1 MKSQRTPFRLKIHRI
16 PNPLQLLRNYFLTG
30 VFVLIPIAVIFW
42 LARAVL
48 RWMWNL
54 YTWIPAELRPPAE
67 WGSFFNGLIFLGGT
81 VVFLFLISILGW
93 ISTQYFG
100 QRLLHTLKSLLQRI
114 PFLGAIYTSLDELLR
129 TIAANKEGK
138 FSRVVF
144 VEYPRKGSWAVAFVT
159 GPSKLLALPPGHLNL
174 FVPTVPNP
182 TAGFHLLV
190 PETDVIES
198 NLKVE
203 DAFKLIL
210 SLGISQ
216 PSEAAQAPRG

>member
-1 MKSQRTPFRLKIHRI
+1 MKSQRTPFQLKIHRI
-16 PNPLQLLRNYFLTG
+16 PNPLQLLKNHFLTG
-30 VFVLIPIAVIFW
+30 VFVLIPIAVISW
-42 LARAVL
+42 IARAVFNWL
-48 RWMWNL
+48 WNL
-54 YTWIPAELRPPAE
+54 YTLIPSELRPPEE
-67 WGSFFNGLIFLGGT
+67 WGSFFNGLIFMGGT

-100 QRLLHTLKSLLQRI
+100 QRLLHTIKMLLQRI
-114 PFLGAIYTSLDELLR
+114 PFLGSVYTSLDELLR
-129 TIAANKEGK
+129 TLAANKEGK

-159 GPSKLLALPPGHLNL
+159 GPSKIIALPPGHINV
-174 FVPTVPNP
+174 FIPTVPNP
-182 TAGFHLLV
+182 TSGFHLLV
-190 PETDVIES
+190 PESEVVES